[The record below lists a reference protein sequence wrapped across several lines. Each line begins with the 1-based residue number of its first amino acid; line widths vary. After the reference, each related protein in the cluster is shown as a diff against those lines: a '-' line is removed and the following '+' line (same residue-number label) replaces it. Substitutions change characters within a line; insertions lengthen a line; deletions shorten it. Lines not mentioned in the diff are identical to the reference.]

1 MANRLQWLLKEM
13 ARAERLRDDSR
24 GMMTLDENGLGH
36 PATGEARYANFFE
49 VGYNAFEFLL
59 EFGQSYANEKARLH
73 TRVVMSPSYAKELLR
88 VLTESVQDHERD
100 FGTIKAE

>member
-1 MANRLQWLLKEM
+1 VNHVQPISEEM
-13 ARAERLRDDSR
+13 AHAERLRDDSR
-24 GMMTLDENGLGH
+24 GMMTSDQNGLGH
-36 PATGEARYANFFE
+36 PAAGEARYANFFE
-49 VGYNAFEFLL
+49 VGYNAFEVLL

-88 VLTESVQDHERD
+88 VLTVSVQDYEKD

>member
-1 MANRLQWLLKEM
+1 MVCYSFVWEM
-13 ARAERLRDDSR
+13 ARAEQLRDDSR
-24 GMMTLDENGLGH
+24 GMMTLDENGLSH

-88 VLTESVQDHERD
+88 ILTESVQDYEND

>member
-1 MANRLQWLLKEM
+1 VNNVQPIREEM

-24 GMMTLDENGLGH
+24 GMMTLDENGLDH
-36 PATGEARYANFFE
+36 PAAGEARYANFFE
-49 VGYNAFEFLL
+49 VGYNAFEVLL
-59 EFGQSYANEKARLH
+59 EFGQSYADEKARLH

-88 VLTESVQDHERD
+88 VLTVSVQDYEKD